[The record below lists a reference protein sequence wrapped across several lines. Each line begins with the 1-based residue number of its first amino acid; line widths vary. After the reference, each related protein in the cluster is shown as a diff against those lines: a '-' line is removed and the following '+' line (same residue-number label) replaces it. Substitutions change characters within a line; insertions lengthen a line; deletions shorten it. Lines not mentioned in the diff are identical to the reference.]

1 MVSPLLVREFKRKRR
16 CDRSRVISISCSSTR
31 ETASGPRTHRVN
43 PLRQMHFSWQ
53 RRPADK
59 HGGGSGRRVV
69 PMRGFE
75 HRGVLRS
82 LDYPPL
88 TDECQRPTGLI
99 GILRVPPVL
108 PNEKYFINARVIDAR
123 SRRFRGFI
131 RHWLILVLATLRVE
145 FSRLSAGFSPSSRF
159 LFLHVCCISV
169 HLFRLFSS
177 RRESLYVY
185 LDMFRMV
192 RYFLRGKKYQI
203 SRTILSNLLILECY
217 SGAAFHPRFRT
228 ISLYK
233 KFLRLLHTTK
243 LHNTKLLLLRSS
255 IRLSSRQSLT
265 GGTGF
270 NGRLDLHRRRY
281 PQHNFSGNAAITC
294 IWLRSSQSRV

>member
-1 MVSPLLVREFKRKRR
+1 
-16 CDRSRVISISCSSTR
+16 
-31 ETASGPRTHRVN
+31 
-43 PLRQMHFSWQ
+43 
-53 RRPADK
+53 
-59 HGGGSGRRVV
+59 
-69 PMRGFE
+69 MRGFE

>member
-1 MVSPLLVREFKRKRR
+1 MVSPLLAGEFKRKRR

-31 ETASGPRTHRVN
+31 ETASGPRTHTVN

-108 PNEKYFINARVIDAR
+108 PNEKYFINARVIDER

-177 RRESLYVY
+177 QRESLYVY
-185 LDMFRMV
+185 LYMFRMV
-192 RYFLRGKKYQI
+192 RYFLRGKT
-203 SRTILSNLLILECY
+203 R
-217 SGAAFHPRFRT
+217 
-228 ISLYK
+228 
-233 KFLRLLHTTK
+233 KFQEWFYR
-243 LHNTKLLLLRSS
+243 
-255 IRLSSRQSLT
+255 I
-265 GGTGF
+265 
-270 NGRLDLHRRRY
+270 Y
-281 PQHNFSGNAAITC
+281 
-294 IWLRSSQSRV
+294 